1 MRIAIVLATI
11 AVVASAQD
19 RTINSE
25 SDVRALAFSK
35 NGESLIG
42 LCEGGKLRLW
52 DVRSG
57 TVRKTIELRKDER
70 LSDLP
75 SGTGLYAMSGD
86 DGSIALL
93 DWESGA
99 ALRRVPGV
107 KGRVRDVAIG
117 SGGQL
122 LAGSSRVAGN
132 SRDETMRLF
141 DASGKMRF
149 AVPAGIG
156 GTSSAAISPDGSILA
171 AGSWDTNVRVWSAR
185 NGELLRLIDNE
196 LSVSMFALAFTP
208 DGKSLVTA
216 GVDRTV
222 YFWNTATWKQER
234 KLTGQPEMIAS
245 LAISADGRMLATGGF
260 NDITEK
266 HPVSILLWD
275 IASGKELRRL
285 ASPHQV
291 SSVAFSPDGKWLAAA
306 SGDKTVRLWSVR

>member
-1 MRIAIVLATI
+1 MRVAIFLLAIATL
-11 AVVASAQD
+11 SAQD
-19 RTINSE
+19 RTIASE
-25 SDVRALAFSK
+25 SDVRAIAFSK
-35 NGESLIG
+35 NGESVFG
-42 LCEGGKLRLW
+42 LCNDGMLRQW

-57 TVRKTIELRKDER
+57 AARKATR
-70 LSDLP
+70 LNARP
-75 SGTGLYAMSGD
+75 SGMPSATNLLATSEE
-86 DGSIALL
+86 DGSVTLL
-93 DWESGA
+93 DIDSGTA
-99 ALRRVPGV
+99 IRRIAGD
-107 KGRVRDVAIG
+107 GRSVGQVAIA
-117 SGGQL
+117 SGGQA

-132 SRDETMRLF
+132 SRDETMRLW
-141 DASGKMRF
+141 DAAGKMQF
-149 AVPAGIG
+149 SVPAGVG

-185 NGELLRLIDNE
+185 NGELLRLIDSE
-196 LSVSMFALAFTP
+196 LPVAMFALAFTP

-245 LAISADGRMLATGGF
+245 VAISPDGRILATGGF
-260 NDITEK
+260 NDITNK

-275 IASGKELRRL
+275 VASGKELRRL
-285 ASPHQV
+285 PSPHQV